1 MSVEVL
7 HPITLLQVIA
17 RVEILAVLL
26 HPKSVGVG
34 RIWFSKATKL
44 LVQKLGSSPYFLLH
58 SSWTNVCWMP

>member
-34 RIWFSKATKL
+34 RIWFSKATKVL
-44 LVQKLGSSPYFLLH
+44 MCFLICR
-58 SSWTNVCWMP
+58 VIFY